1 MQIFVGAKHFGS
13 KYLVLTNKLSAEML
27 RPCTHRDA
35 PANTAKSVRSDA
47 RTCLGVPDD
56 DFADLII
63 TSPPYANNY
72 DYADATRLEM
82 CFVGEISG
90 KTGSITSLCAKAVCG
105 LGDD

>member
-1 MQIFVGAKHFGS
+1 M
-13 KYLVLTNKLSAEML
+13 SAFELMVQTQVQDM
-27 RPCTHRDA
+27 RIAGKTA
-35 PANTAKSVRSDA
+35 ANTAKSVRSDA
-47 RTCLGVPDD
+47 RTCLGVPD

-82 CFVGEISG
+82 CFAGEISG

-105 LGDD
+105 LGDDRDLTIACINSS